1 MLLTHHHSDHLSDLA
16 TFAITRWTA
25 GATTPLPV
33 IAPAGPAA
41 RYGDACLS
49 IFDDDC
55 FHAPGP
61 TGVRTAPTHRGLIV
75 LADRSAW
82 RRSSIVTA
90 GPSGASSSTIIRS
103 SLRSATESSAPEP
116 WSRSAATRRCAAGVH
131 LLARGADVLVHETL
145 LSAAVSAELLDWN
158 AGARQVGEL
167 AAEVEPAQ
175 VVMTHL
181 IPAPTTPADE
191 AAFLAE
197 LRAGG
202 YRGIAHVAHDLLA
215 VESNPAPDSQ

>member
-1 MLLTHHHSDHLSDLA
+1 MVAVSGD
-16 TFAITRWTA
+16 TA
-25 GATTPLPV
+25 V
-33 IAPAGPAA
+33 
-41 RYGDACLS
+41 C
-49 IFDDDC
+49 
-55 FHAPGP
+55 
-61 TGVRTAPTHRGLIV
+61 
-75 LADRSAW
+75 
-82 RRSSIVTA
+82 
-90 GPSGASSSTIIRS
+90 
-103 SLRSATESSAPEP
+103 
-116 WSRSAATRRCAAGVH
+116 AGVH